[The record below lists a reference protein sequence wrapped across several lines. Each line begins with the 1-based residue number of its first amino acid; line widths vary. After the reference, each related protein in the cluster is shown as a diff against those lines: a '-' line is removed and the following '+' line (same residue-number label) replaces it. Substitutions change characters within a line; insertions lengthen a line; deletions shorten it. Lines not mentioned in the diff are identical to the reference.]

1 MEGLGDT
8 IAMILKATGVETVV
22 KAVAGEDC
30 GCKARQAKLNELFP
44 YGKTKEADGVEQ
56 EVHSETKG

>member
-22 KAVAGEDC
+22 KAVAGDEC
-30 GCKARQAKLNELFP
+30 GCKARQEKLNKLFP
-44 YGKTKEADGVEQ
+44 YGKSKEADGVEQ
-56 EVHSETKG
+56 EVHSEAKV